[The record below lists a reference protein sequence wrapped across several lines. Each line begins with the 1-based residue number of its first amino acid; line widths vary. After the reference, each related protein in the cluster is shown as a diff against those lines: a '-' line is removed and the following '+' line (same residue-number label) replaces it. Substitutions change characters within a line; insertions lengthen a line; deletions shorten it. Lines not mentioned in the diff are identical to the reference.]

1 MVRVWVG
8 RMYLVP
14 IDRVD
19 KRGRRLQQTSSE
31 DMRKYYDLHDD
42 AAENAVSN
50 DDVMKGNPPPEARQQ
65 GRRLKK
71 GKSAARSEGAGRR
84 EGAGVA
90 ADVRE
95 TETVSEGNRARE
107 GQWEGGHYSESDAAV
122 TDSDDSGSDTSTDVE
137 EIMALREPEVGGACY
152 MSLWVWLHAVVVYMY
167 RWFTDGGMMRCPQ
180 PISWRLVPNWL
191 YAEWTG
197 TVSTP
202 LTYLVSR

>member
-8 RMYLVP
+8 MMCLVP

-50 DDVMKGNPPPEARQQ
+50 DDVMKGNSPPEARQQ
-65 GRRLKK
+65 GRRLKM
-71 GKSAARSEGAGRR
+71 GKSAARGEGAGRR
-84 EGAGVA
+84 ESAALSGVA
-90 ADVRE
+90 VDVRE

-107 GQWEGGHYSESDAAV
+107 GQWEGGHYSESDGTV

-137 EIMALREPEVGGACY
+137 EIMALREPEVGGACC
-152 MSLWVWLHAVVVYMY
+152 MSLWV
-167 RWFTDGGMMRCPQ
+167 
-180 PISWRLVPNWL
+180 
-191 YAEWTG
+191 
-197 TVSTP
+197 
-202 LTYLVSR
+202 